1 MDMGDKLDYI
11 IRQLSELQTEFHQNH
26 DLENDCWERIWPT
39 LKLMSSSEV
48 PVTESP
54 TGLESVGQEMSHKVG
69 TNAKRQPSNDLTL
82 PEPKKLRFSLNSPQF
97 QKF

>member
-11 IRQLSELQTEFHQNH
+11 IHQLSELQTEFCQNR
-26 DLENDCWERIWPT
+26 DRENDRWERIWPT
-39 LKLMSSSEV
+39 LKSMSSSEV

-54 TGLESVGQEMSHKVG
+54 TGVESLGQEMSPKVG
-69 TNAKRQPSNDLTL
+69 TNAKRRPSNDLTI
-82 PEPKKLRFSLNSPQF
+82 PEPKKLRFSSNSPQF